1 MIFHVL
7 TLFPGMF
14 EGPMDQSIMAR
25 ARDKGLLRIHIHN
38 IRDFS
43 ANKHNDVDDYAYGGG
58 PGMVMKPEPIA
69 GALAY
74 VAKELMSSP
83 DGKVP
88 EGIPVVLMSP
98 QGRSLTQSLA
108 ADFSKLRELVLICGH
123 YEGIDERVRQ
133 NLATDEISVGDYVL
147 TGGEL
152 AAMVLIDAVGRLIPG
167 VLGHP
172 KSNKSDSFSQELLQ
186 YPSYTRPEEFMGSKV
201 PDILLSGNHKEI
213 ERWRR
218 NESLKRTFEKR
229 PDLIEL
235 AELSSEDEDFI
246 RGLKNELESD

>member
-14 EGPMDQSIMAR
+14 VGPMDQSIIAR
-25 ARDKGLLRIHIHN
+25 AKDKDLLQIHTHN

-43 ANKHNDVDDYAYGGG
+43 NNKHNEVDDYAYGGG

-69 GALAY
+69 GALNY
-74 VAKELMSSP
+74 VAKELMSSS

-88 EGIPVVLMSP
+88 EDIPVVLLSP
-98 QGRSLTQSLA
+98 QGRRLTQSLA

-152 AAMVLIDAVGRLIPG
+152 AAMILIDAVGRLIPG

-172 KSNKSDSFSQELLQ
+172 ESHDSDSFSHELLQ

-201 PDILLSGNHKEI
+201 PGILLSGHHKEI

-218 NESLKRTFEKR
+218 NESLRRTFERR
-229 PDLIEL
+229 PDLIEST
-235 AELSSEDEDFI
+235 ELSSEDEDFI
-246 RGLKNELESD
+246 RSLKNELESD